1 MAFQRAILL
10 SVILTPHL
18 GQILSYLKINFTR
31 EITSPNSPTTAVL
44 PTMTHPILSCILGA
58 MIPSPT
64 PTISAVYIFNRKG
77 KLKRPLFACSV
88 SAGFPSPA
96 DDYIEGRLD
105 LNELMVPNPAATFFV
120 RVAGDSMI
128 GAGIHHNDILVVDRS
143 LDPTSGKVVIAVV
156 NNELTVK
163 RLVKNGENICLK
175 AESPDY
181 PDIHMTEGNTCEIWG
196 VVAFVVHSL

>member
-1 MAFQRAILL
+1 MKNI
-10 SVILTPHL
+10 IPYHL
-18 GQILSYLKINFTR
+18 GQIVSYPKKSLRKHSSKSAAPFP
-31 EITSPNSPTTAVL
+31 ITHDDTPDL
-44 PTMTHPILSCILGA
+44 ILYTGA

-64 PTISAVYIFNRKG
+64 PTISAVYTFNRKG
-77 KLKRPLFACSV
+77 ELKRPLFACSV

-143 LDPTSGKVVIAVV
+143 LEPTSGKVVIAVV

-163 RLVKNGENICLK
+163 RLIKNGENICLK